1 MAKKEEF
8 TDQELLEIEELKQKY
23 IDTEEKFK
31 NGEITA
37 RQYKYRLTKIKN
49 HNIELIM
56 FHDLRLGIESLKY
69 AYNQGVISLKDFQN
83 WQSKYLDLMDKLEKK
98 YK

>member
-1 MAKKEEF
+1 MVNKQEF
-8 TDQELLEIEELKQKY
+8 TDQEIQEIEELKQKF

-31 NGEITA
+31 DHKITT
-37 RQYKYRLTKIKN
+37 RQYKYRLTKIKKKN
-49 HNIELIM
+49 EELMM